1 MKARIKIRSDRT
13 RWTLDVEA
21 TVKYDAETD
30 QLSIEDVCVEPVEG
44 EWMLRRGYG
53 FPKSKFRADDLWL
66 QIDISDLATN
76 YRVAMAQEFGD
87 EIREEIERLWT
98 VENVR

>member
-1 MKARIKIRSDRT
+1 MKARIKIKSDRT

-30 QLSIEDVCVEPVEG
+30 QLCIEDVSVDPIEG
-44 EWMLRRGYG
+44 ECLLRRGCRV
-53 FPKSKFRADDLWL
+53 SKNGFRANDLWL
-66 QIDISDLATN
+66 QIDISDLEQN
-76 YRVAMAQEFGD
+76 YRLAMADEFGD
-87 EIREEIERLWT
+87 EIREEVERLWT